1 MMYPSLFNDNVFD
14 DLFDFSF
21 PQFRGFDDIDRKLY
35 GKNAPHLMKTDI
47 HEFDDRY
54 ELDIDLPGFKK
65 DQITLSLEK
74 GNLTIHVAKGLNEEE
89 KNDAGKLI
97 RQERYAGSMQRS
109 FFVGKHLTDEDIKAK
124 FEDGVLKLSLAKK
137 EVQKLPEKKNIMIE
151 G

>member
-1 MMYPSLFNDNVFD
+1 MFYPSVFNDNLFD

-21 PQFRGFDDIDRKLY
+21 PQFRGVDDIDRKLY
-35 GKNAPHLMKTDI
+35 GKNAAHLMKTDI

-65 DQITLSLEK
+65 DQIQLSLEK
-74 GNLTIHVAKGLNEEE
+74 GNLTIHVAKNLNEEE
-89 KNDAGKLI
+89 KDEAGKLI
-97 RQERYAGSMQRS
+97 RQERFTGAMQRS

-124 FEDGVLKLSLAKK
+124 FEDGVLKLCIAKK
-137 EVQKLPEKKNIMIE
+137 DAQKLPEKRNILIE